1 MYRIDLNSDLGES
14 FGAYKL
20 GCDEEIIRYVT
31 AANIACGW
39 HAGDPMVMTKTVK
52 MAKEYG
58 VDAGAHPGLPDLM
71 GFGRRKMNVSA
82 TELKAYVKYQLGA
95 MSAFTKAEGIKLH
108 HMVPHGA
115 ISQFVDDWAY
125 AICEAVGEVDDN
137 IIIYAIA
144 GSSLDKI
151 ARKEGLKVA
160 SEIFSDRAYMDDLS
174 LAPRGMEG
182 SMITDEDFAIERC
195 IRMVKEGR
203 VTGLSGKEL
212 EIQGDTLCV
221 HGDGPK
227 ALAFVQKIREAFTQ
241 EGIEIHGI

>member
-20 GCDEEIIRYVT
+20 GCDEEIIKYVT

-39 HAGDPMVMTKTVK
+39 HAGDPMVMEKTVK
-52 MAKEYG
+52 MAREHG
-58 VDAGAHPGLPDLM
+58 VDVGAHPGLPDLM
-71 GFGRRKMNVSA
+71 GFGRRKMMVSGE
-82 TELKAYVKYQLGA
+82 ELKAYVKYQLGA
-95 MSAFTKAEGIKLH
+95 MSAFTRAEGVMLH

-115 ISQFVDDWAY
+115 ISQFNEEWAH
-125 AICEAVGEVDDN
+125 AICEAVGEIDDR

-144 GSSLDKI
+144 GSALDKT
-151 ARKEGLKVA
+151 ARAEGLKVA
-160 SEIFSDRAYMDDLS
+160 SEIFADRALMDDLS
-174 LAPRGMEG
+174 LAPRSMPG
-182 SMITDEDFAIERC
+182 SMITDENIAIERC

-227 ALAFVQKIREAFTQ
+227 ALAFVQKISEAFRQ

>member
-1 MYRIDLNSDLGES
+1 MYSIDLNSDMGES
-14 FGAYKL
+14 FGAYKI
-20 GCDEEIIRYVT
+20 GCDEEIIKYIT

-52 MAKEYG
+52 MAKEQG
-58 VDAGAHPGLPDLM
+58 VAVGAHPGLPDLM
-71 GFGRRKMNVSA
+71 GFGRRMMKVSHD
-82 TELKAYVKYQLGA
+82 EMKAYMKYQLGA
-95 MSAFTKAEGIKLH
+95 MSAFTKAEGIPLH

-115 ISQFVDDWAY
+115 ISHFNEDWAY
-125 AICEAVGEVDDN
+125 AICEAVGEFDDN

-144 GSSLDKI
+144 GSQVEKVG
-151 ARKEGLKVA
+151 RKLGLKVA
-160 SEIFSDRAYMDDLS
+160 SEIFADRAYMDDLS

-182 SMITDEDFAIERC
+182 AMTTDEDVAIEGC
-195 IRMVKEGR
+195 IKMVKEGR

-212 EIQGDTLCV
+212 EITGDTLCV

-227 ALAFVQKIREAFTQ
+227 ALTFVQKIRERFKQ

>member
-1 MYRIDLNSDLGES
+1 MYRVDLNSDLGES

-20 GCDEEIIRYVT
+20 GCDEEIIKYVT

-39 HAGDPMVMTKTVK
+39 HAGDPMVMEKTVR
-52 MAKEYG
+52 MAKEHG
-58 VDAGAHPGLPDLM
+58 VDVGAHPGLPDLM
-71 GFGRRKMNVSA
+71 GFGRRKMMVSGG
-82 TELKAYVKYQLGA
+82 ELKAYVKYQLGA
-95 MSAFTKAEGIKLH
+95 MSAFTRAEGIPLH

-115 ISQFVDDWAY
+115 ISQFNEEWAH

-144 GSSLDKI
+144 GSALDRI
-151 ARKEGLKVA
+151 ARAEGLKVA
-160 SEIFSDRAYMDDLS
+160 SEIFADRALMDDLS
-174 LAPRGMEG
+174 LAPRSMPG
-182 SMITDEDFAIERC
+182 SMITDEDVAIERC

-227 ALAFVQKIREAFTQ
+227 ALAFVQKISEAFRQ